1 MILFAHPVFPTFHFW
16 ISFQGKNHKNL
27 KVIFDYL
34 FQIKQFF
41 HLVSVNTEDIEVYF
55 QLRSNLIGI
64 FKVNCVW
71 NQDDPY
77 HETEEMVTIL
87 EVVVGR
93 VKVAENLL
101 TTLMMS
107 VGLGLALFIMGMEI
121 DIQQVILVVK

>member
-1 MILFAHPVFPTFHFW
+1 MGLCRSNSCRATNHQSW
-16 ISFQGKNHKNL
+16 IYVKKKLSIRPGAG
-27 KVIFDYL
+27 
-34 FQIKQFF
+34 
-41 HLVSVNTEDIEVYF
+41 VSVE
-55 QLRSNLIGI
+55 SNLIGI

>member
-1 MILFAHPVFPTFHFW
+1 M
-16 ISFQGKNHKNL
+16 